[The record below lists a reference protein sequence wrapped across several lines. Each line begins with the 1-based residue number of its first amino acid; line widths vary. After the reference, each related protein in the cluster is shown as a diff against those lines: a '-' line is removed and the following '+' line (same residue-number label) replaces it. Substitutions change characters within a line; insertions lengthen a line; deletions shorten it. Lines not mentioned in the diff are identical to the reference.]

1 MGNLL
6 GNTLGTWEHD
16 GIAVILMGIIKIQ
29 IPSPTPKR
37 KNWALDSCHLT
48 PLASK
53 NFYACLPF
61 FTILGRG

>member
-29 IPSPTPKR
+29 IPFPSPTPKEIIG
-37 KNWALDSCHLT
+37 
-48 PLASK
+48 P
-53 NFYACLPF
+53 
-61 FTILGRG
+61 

>member
-29 IPSPTPKR
+29 IPFPSPTLKEIIGP
-37 KNWALDSCHLT
+37 
-48 PLASK
+48 
-53 NFYACLPF
+53 
-61 FTILGRG
+61 